1 MGQAK
6 KRGSVDQ
13 RIAEA
18 KARERA
24 KFPPTVACNNCQAQ
38 LADIEPMDVRGMQGL
53 RAAGAARCEA
63 CDSVTWVID
72 GTPEAMASVAQYLEN
87 QSGTGPG
94 QIGFVPRP
102 SA

>member
-6 KRGSVDQ
+6 KRGSVEQ

-24 KFPPTVACNNCQAQ
+24 KFPATVACNNCQAQ

-53 RAAGAARCEA
+53 RLAGAARCGA
-63 CDSVTWVID
+63 CDSTTWVLD
-72 GTPEAMASVAQYLEN
+72 GTPDAMANVAEYLEH
-87 QSGTGPG
+87 QSGTGPA
-94 QIGFVPRP
+94 QLGFAERP
-102 SA
+102 SH

>member
-6 KRGSVDQ
+6 NRGSVEQ

-24 KFPPTVACNNCQAQ
+24 KFPATVACNNCQAQ
-38 LADIEPMDVRGMQGL
+38 LSDIEPMDVRGMDGM

-63 CDSVTWVID
+63 CSSVTWVLD
-72 GTPEAMASVAQYLEN
+72 GTPEAMAGVSEYLEHQN
-87 QSGTGPG
+87 GTGPA
-94 QIGFVPRP
+94 QMGFVPRP
-102 SA
+102 GA